1 MKILVA
7 EDDAVTRSRLE
18 RLLTKWGFEVE
29 LTVDGNEAWKALQR
43 KNPPRLIL
51 LDWMMPGIEGLE
63 ICKRLRA
70 LESDDPIYIILLTGR
85 TNKKDIVRGLET
97 GADDYIPKPF
107 EDSELHARI
116 NAGCRSIEYQD
127 VLIEKERL
135 QGVLET
141 AGAVCHEMNQP
152 LQAVSG
158 ISELL
163 LLDCEESDP
172 IFRKIE
178 TIKEL
183 TDRMGSITKK
193 LMRITKY
200 ETKEFLKARIIDID
214 KAAISKE

>member
-18 RLLTKWGFEVE
+18 RMLTKWGFEVI
-29 LTVDGNEAWKALQR
+29 LTVDGNEAWKALKK
-43 KNPPRLIL
+43 KNSPKLIL

-70 LESDDPIYIILLTGR
+70 IESDDPAYIILLTGR
-85 TNKKDIVRGLET
+85 TNKKDIVQGLEA

-116 NAGCRSIEYQD
+116 NAGCRSIEFHD
-127 VLIEKERL
+127 ILIEKERL

-152 LQAVSG
+152 LQAISG

-163 LLDCEESDP
+163 LLDYSESDP
-172 IFRKIE
+172 IYKKIYN
-178 TIKEL
+178 IKEL

-200 ETKEFLKARIIDID
+200 ETKELLRARIIDID
-214 KAAISKE
+214 KATVSNK